1 MKELFEEVAV
11 EVVVIE
17 ATDVICGSNGTGGSD
32 YEGPGTGCA
41 DFL

>member
-17 ATDVICGSNGTGGSD
+17 ANDVICDSTGTGGGNN
-32 YEGPGTGCA
+32 YETPGTGCD
-41 DFL
+41 DF